1 MTGRADVIGQP
12 LLAVVLED
20 MEHQTLQ
27 ADSRSSALELLAQVS
42 AIDLLITDIGLPGGM
57 NDHRFAELARQT
69 QSESKRRHHRLRRR
83 AAACTQPQRG
93 LELLAKP
100 FTLDVL

>member
-27 ADSRSSALELLAQVS
+27 ADSRSPALELLAQVS
-42 AIDLLITDIGLPGGM
+42 ALDLPI
-57 NDHRFAELARQT
+57 
-69 QSESKRRHHRLRRR
+69 
-83 AAACTQPQRG
+83 
-93 LELLAKP
+93 
-100 FTLDVL
+100 

>member
-1 MTGRADVIGQP
+1 MTGRADVIGRP
-12 LLAVVLED
+12 LFAVVLED

-42 AIDLLITDIGLPGGM
+42 ALDLLSTDIGLPGGM
-57 NDHRFAELARQT
+57 NGHRIAELARQT

-93 LELLAKP
+93 LELLGKP